1 MADWANAD
9 PRKDGG
15 LLRRNALIV
24 RTKRAH
30 PDWNAHEVAE
40 HVRTVGNVDCPIESV
55 GKVWDSYERA
65 RAWNPDSELVKGL
78 EGPAEVA
85 NEAR

>member
-1 MADWANAD
+1 MTDWANAD

-30 PDWNAHEVAE
+30 PDWNATQVA
-40 HVRTVGNVDCPIESV
+40 VP
-55 GKVWDSYERA
+55 
-65 RAWNPDSELVKGL
+65 
-78 EGPAEVA
+78 
-85 NEAR
+85 